1 MTAAEPRFWY
11 IRRQALIHAKAGN
24 TKTAIAAAKLSLQ
37 LAEKAGNQAYIK
49 MNKASL
55 KEWEAK

>member
-1 MTAAEPRFWY
+1 
-11 IRRQALIHAKAGN
+11 LIHAKAGN

-37 LAEKAGNQAYIK
+37 LAEKADNQAYVK